1 MSLVISKFK
10 TILFYQ
16 TCQCIFNIFKLYHIW
31 YYAYNIFNI
40 YKLHHIYYYGYNIFN
55 IYKLHYIWYY
65 NYNIFNI
72 CKLHHVWYYNH
83 KQPTWCYDC
92 ETSWPQQWQHTPVLN
107 DQQYGQINTF
117 CGLNIINGL
126 FAKSRKTISH

>member
-1 MSLVISKFK
+1 MQTSVVISKFK

-31 YYAYNIFNI
+31 YYAYDIFNI
-40 YKLHHIYYYGYNIFN
+40 FKLHHIYYYGYNIFN

-72 CKLHHVWYYNH
+72 FKLYHVWYYNH
-83 KQPTWCYDC
+83 NTLCSPWNAHFKSYIFQVSVIGNITFIATIISSYVLLCYY
-92 ETSWPQQWQHTPVLN
+92 WPFGNQA
-107 DQQYGQINTF
+107 Y
-117 CGLNIINGL
+117 
-126 FAKSRKTISH
+126 